1 MKKEKTIRT
10 YQRRTKSGKV
20 VTVRQHTASYDA
32 AEKLREMA
40 KKKGAG
46 KEFEDRKSKGMPDPS
61 LPLEQYLDE
70 LSKRKKESEAEDSA
84 DVSKE
89 TKKGDEKKTTKKAR
103 PVGSGTKVDKQTKA
117 WFNSSPSSFSKVKVS
132 KDKFGW
138 RIDLSDGSGQVYDS
152 KEAAQK
158 DAKLLRGMYKEWKGS
173 SKGPNGSTP
182 TKTSS
187 SPAFT
192 AAEFKE
198 WYHGTGSAADKKV
211 AKALRAQLGRA
222 GYRKFEDEAI
232 DNYSSRGHLSM
243 FKRVSGGS
251 GVDEPKKGA
260 AISKATKDIARG
272 SKEKATEAK
281 SSKAKESK
289 SVKAPKNESQG
300 QREARWNRGEFTAD
314 EKATAIMVYDLSGSK
329 NNLHPKL
336 SAWAKKEIKRMDD
349 ERAAKVDTKI
359 LKGLNRGVVSKLA
372 TLQSK
377 KKLSKD
383 EEAFIEKH
391 VDVSGNMRG
400 TKISAFDAIAAHRK
414 DSSPKNSSTEKS
426 TSAKAEKT
434 NGYTIVKGPGMMGD
448 DFAVKDGKAYTR
460 DVTKKNPKW
469 KPMKEG
475 PVQRKVLEYHEA
487 LQDTSKPSSKLYSAK
502 AGSKRPIDDPFKR
515 ARLIEVLRNKGKGEF
530 DRVQMIHDFKEYFSR
545 KGGWTPSV
553 KGKELLKEASKEE
566 RSLRINKS
574 TKRKGKASTA
584 SKESTKASSTTSTT
598 GAGAD
603 WSKATVDKIG
613 REYGGGYTIVGTP
626 NDGLWSSTNFRTK
639 SQALDFIKRK
649 QKANSGL
656 SEK

>member
-1 MKKEKTIRT
+1 MKKEKTVKT
-10 YQRRTKSGKV
+10 YQRRTKTGKV

-89 TKKGDEKKTTKKAR
+89 AKKGAEKKTTKKEPTPKKKSAEK
-103 PVGSGTKVDKQTKA
+103 STKRTKA
-117 WFNSSPSSFSKVKVS
+117 
-132 KDKFGW
+132 
-138 RIDLSDGSGQVYDS
+138 
-152 KEAAQK
+152 E
-158 DAKLLRGMYKEWKGS
+158 
-173 SKGPNGSTP
+173 
-182 TKTSS
+182 TSE
-187 SPAFT
+187 PAFT

-198 WYHGTGSAADKKV
+198 WYRGTGSAADKKV
-211 AKALRAQLGRA
+211 EKALRAQLGRA

-251 GVDEPKKGA
+251 GVNEPKKGA
-260 AISKATKDIARG
+260 AISKTTKDIARG
-272 SKEKATEAK
+272 SKEKVTEAK

-289 SVKAPKNESQG
+289 SVKAPKNESRE
-300 QREARWNRGEFTAD
+300 QREARWNRGEFTSD

-349 ERAAKVDTKI
+349 ERAAKVNPKI
-359 LKGLNRGVVSKLA
+359 LKGLNRDVVSKLA

-414 DSSPKNSSTEKS
+414 DSSPKNSSTETTKLKKL
-426 TSAKAEKT
+426 AKA
-434 NGYTIVKGPGMMGD
+434 
-448 DFAVKDGKAYTR
+448 
-460 DVTKKNPKW
+460 
-469 KPMKEG
+469 
-475 PVQRKVLEYHEA
+475 
-487 LQDTSKPSSKLYSAK
+487 
-502 AGSKRPIDDPFKR
+502 AGVGRF
-515 ARLIEVLRNKGKGEF
+515 IE
-530 DRVQMIHDFKEYFSR
+530 
-545 KGGWTPSV
+545 
-553 KGKELLKEASKEE
+553 
-566 RSLRINKS
+566 
-574 TKRKGKASTA
+574 
-584 SKESTKASSTTSTT
+584 
-598 GAGAD
+598 
-603 WSKATVDKIG
+603 
-613 REYGGGYTIVGTP
+613 
-626 NDGLWSSTNFRTK
+626 
-639 SQALDFIKRK
+639 
-649 QKANSGL
+649 
-656 SEK
+656 

>member
-46 KEFEDRKSKGMPDPS
+46 KELEDRKSKGMPDPS

-70 LSKRKKESEAEDSA
+70 LSKRKKGSEAEDSD

-89 TKKGDEKKTTKKAR
+89 AKKGAEKKTAKKVR
-103 PVGSGTKVDKQTKA
+103 PVGSGTNGPIPKKTKA
-117 WFNSSPSSFSKVKVS
+117 WFNSSPSSFSKVTVS
-132 KDKFGW
+132 KDKDFGW

-173 SKGPNGSTP
+173 SKRPNGSTP
-182 TKTSS
+182 TKTSASAS

-222 GYRKFEDEAI
+222 GYRKLEDEAI

-251 GVDEPKKGA
+251 EVNESKKGA
-260 AISKATKDIARG
+260 AISKTTKDIARG
-272 SKEKATEAK
+272 SKEKATEAN

-359 LKGLNRGVVSKLA
+359 LKGLNRDVVSKLA
-372 TLQSK
+372 TLQGK
-377 KKLSKD
+377 KKLSKED
-383 EEAFIEKH
+383 EAFVDKH
-391 VDVSGNMRG
+391 VAPSGLIRG
-400 TKISAFDAIAAHRK
+400 TKVSAFDAISAHKK
-414 DSSPKNSSTEKS
+414 DVASSKSSGKSSTGTK
-426 TSAKAEKT
+426 KA
-434 NGYTIVKGPGMMGD
+434 NDYTIVKGPGMMGD

-475 PVQRKVLEYHEA
+475 PVQRKVLEYYEA
-487 LQDTSKPSSKLYSAK
+487 LQDTSKPSSKLKRKTSTKTPTYEERKKKATDKHQAVVDNYIATGNIRGMQKELKSLKMKHGNNRNHPEIKAMEKHIAKAKESSKDKSIGKKNLSAK
-502 AGSKRPIDDPFKR
+502 
-515 ARLIEVLRNKGKGEF
+515 E
-530 DRVQMIHDFKEYFSR
+530 EY
-545 KGGWTPSV
+545 
-553 KGKELLKEASKEE
+553 
-566 RSLRINKS
+566 
-574 TKRKGKASTA
+574 KAY
-584 SKESTKASSTTSTT
+584 KKLMDE
-598 GAGAD
+598 
-603 WSKATVDKIG
+603 
-613 REYGGGYTIVGTP
+613 
-626 NDGLWSSTNFRTK
+626 
-639 SQALDFIKRK
+639 K
-649 QKANSGL
+649 QKAGKRL
-656 SEK
+656 SITETTKLKKLAKDAGVGRFIE

>member
-32 AEKLREMA
+32 AEKLQELA

-70 LSKRKKESEAEDSA
+70 LSKRKKGSEAEDSA

-89 TKKGDEKKTTKKAR
+89 AKKGAEKKTTKKEPTPKKKSAEK
-103 PVGSGTKVDKQTKA
+103 STKRTKA
-117 WFNSSPSSFSKVKVS
+117 
-132 KDKFGW
+132 
-138 RIDLSDGSGQVYDS
+138 
-152 KEAAQK
+152 E
-158 DAKLLRGMYKEWKGS
+158 
-173 SKGPNGSTP
+173 
-182 TKTSS
+182 TSE
-187 SPAFT
+187 PAFT

-251 GVDEPKKGA
+251 EVNEPKKGA
-260 AISKATKDIARG
+260 AKTTKDIARG

-359 LKGLNRGVVSKLA
+359 LKGLNRDVVSKLA
-372 TLQSK
+372 TLQGK
-377 KKLSKD
+377 KKLSKED
-383 EEAFIEKH
+383 EDFIDKH
-391 VDVSGNMRG
+391 VAPSGLIRG
-400 TKISAFDAIAAHRK
+400 TKVSAFDAISAHKKDVTSSKSSGTYNVSYRGADGKTHVETFSDKESADDFRRNVAAGGSR
-414 DSSPKNSSTEKS
+414 PRGMFLPG
-426 TSAKAEKT
+426 KAEPKAKKET
-434 NGYTIVKGPGMMGD
+434 G
-448 DFAVKDGKAYTR
+448 GK
-460 DVTKKNPKW
+460 
-469 KPMKEG
+469 
-475 PVQRKVLEYHEA
+475 
-487 LQDTSKPSSKLYSAK
+487 
-502 AGSKRPIDDPFKR
+502 PIDDPIKR

-545 KGGWTPSV
+545 KGGWTPSA
-553 KGKELLKEASKEE
+553 KGKALLKEAKGEFDSLKVSKT
-566 RSLRINKS
+566 SK
-574 TKRKGKASTA
+574 KRFKDASDKPSSA
-584 SKESTKASSTTSTT
+584 KEPTSTKATRPVKKARVSSYNADIKKAESDWMSGSGHAKKLAWDKLIYHIAQKQLSGFKLTQKQAYYY
-598 GAGAD
+598 GLDKAG
-603 WSKATVDKIG
+603 
-613 REYGGGYTIVGTP
+613 RQ
-626 NDGLWSSTNFRTK
+626 R
-639 SQALDFIKRK
+639 
-649 QKANSGL
+649 
-656 SEK
+656 

>member
-70 LSKRKKESEAEDSA
+70 LSKRKKGSEAEDSA

-89 TKKGDEKKTTKKAR
+89 AKKGDEKKTTKKVR
-103 PVGSGTKVDKQTKA
+103 SVGSGTKT
-117 WFNSSPSSFSKVKVS
+117 S
-132 KDKFGW
+132 
-138 RIDLSDGSGQVYDS
+138 
-152 KEAAQK
+152 
-158 DAKLLRGMYKEWKGS
+158 M
-173 SKGPNGSTP
+173 
-182 TKTSS
+182 KTTSASAS

-198 WYHGTGSAADKKV
+198 WYRGTGSAADKKV
-211 AKALRAQLGRA
+211 EKALRAQLGRA

-251 GVDEPKKGA
+251 GVNESKKGA
-260 AISKATKDIARG
+260 AISKTTKDIARG

-289 SVKAPKNESQG
+289 SVKAPKNESRE

-349 ERAAKVDTKI
+349 ERAAKVNPKI
-359 LKGLNRGVVSKLA
+359 LKGLNRDVVSKLA

-434 NGYTIVKGPGMMGD
+434 NGYTIVKGPGMMGE

-460 DVTKKNPKW
+460 DVTKKRPKW
-469 KPMKEG
+469 KLMKEG
-475 PVQRKVLEYHEA
+475 PVQSKVLEYYKDSQGPSDLAEY
-487 LQDTSKPSSKLYSAK
+487 KGSSKLKRKTSTK
-502 AGSKRPIDDPFKR
+502 TSTPTKKDTSTETGGKRPIDDPIKR

-530 DRVQMIHDFKEYFSR
+530 DRVQMSHDFGEYFSR
-545 KGGWTPSV
+545 RGGWNPSV
-553 KGKELLKEASKEE
+553 KGKELLKEAKREFDSLKTSKT
-566 RSLRINKS
+566 SK
-574 TKRKGKASTA
+574 KRFKNTSDKP
-584 SKESTKASSTTSTT
+584 SSTTSTT

-613 REYGGGYTIVGTP
+613 GEYGGGYTIVGTP

-649 QKANSGL
+649 QKESSANKS
-656 SEK
+656 SS